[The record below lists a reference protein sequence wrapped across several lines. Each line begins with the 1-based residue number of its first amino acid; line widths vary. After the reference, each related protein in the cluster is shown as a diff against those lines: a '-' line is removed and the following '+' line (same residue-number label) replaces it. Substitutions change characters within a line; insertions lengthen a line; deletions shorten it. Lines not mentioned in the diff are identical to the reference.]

1 MVDRNVPEEADATR
15 RQVPCAWT
23 FSWLVLNN
31 GTLGRAPVRRD
42 CLDCLPNSANGRHF
56 GSALEEGCLRVQ
68 GSKISICERRYQAY
82 NLNARSNELR
92 SLNRYA

>member
-42 CLDCLPNSANGRHF
+42 CL
-56 GSALEEGCLRVQ
+56 
-68 GSKISICERRYQAY
+68 
-82 NLNARSNELR
+82 
-92 SLNRYA
+92 